1 MQAGFKSMEFLFY
14 YEWEGNDSF
23 GDEENG
29 GGIAYIE
36 ASGRSLNEYIVTYG
50 RENPQ

>member
-1 MQAGFKSMEFLFY
+1 MEFLF
-14 YEWEGNDSF
+14 YEWEGNDCF

-29 GGIAYIE
+29 ADDLAYIE